1 MVVDALRVGNLC
13 APPGR
18 GTSDYGKRHREAAG
32 RYWPALIRG
41 PISSKRRHP
50 ASLDPF
56 QPIASVSFEEG
67 RFSSPAYLRSCLLS
81 DYEPRDV
88 NIRYSATYQYS
99 KAAEIFWLPNS
110 AVRDPPFLNWPGL
123 LFKTLSDAPD
133 RLRSIMKS
141 SLLRPGTCNSVAHW
155 RHHE

>member
-1 MVVDALRVGNLC
+1 MGQEYSLAVD
-13 APPGR
+13 GR
-18 GTSDYGKRHREAAG
+18 SPFARQRGRTAG
-32 RYWPALIRG
+32 D
-41 PISSKRRHP
+41 SRRRP
-50 ASLDPF
+50 RARRDPF
-56 QPIASVSFEEG
+56 QPIANVSFEEG

-110 AVRDPPFLNWPGL
+110 AVRDSPFLNCPGL
-123 LFKTLSDAPD
+123 LFKTLSRAPD

-141 SLLRPGTCNSVAHW
+141 SLLRPITPNSMAH
-155 RHHE
+155 